1 MIIGIFGQKGH
12 GKSTF
17 ARMVQNELAK
27 FGYNYVIVNKPDYKR
42 DSLIVE
48 HGEWLTEALAIR
60 KSKGYNVFVWNDQ
73 EIPPNLNDN
82 AGLVIQWLEE
92 QDSTKKQKYEEMF
105 NRYFNYLVKRDH
117 ERIMRIHAAT
127 VALSVH
133 YMTLLPKKR
142 DLFD

>member
-17 ARMVQNELAK
+17 ARMVQQELEK
-27 FGYNYVIVNKPDYKR
+27 FGYNYVIINKPDYKR

-48 HGEWLTEALAIR
+48 HGEWLTEATAIK
-60 KSKGYNVFVWNDQ
+60 KSGGFNVFVWNDQ

-92 QDSTKKQKYEEMF
+92 QDSNKREKYQEMF
-105 NRYFNYLVKRDH
+105 ARYFNYLVKRDH

-133 YMTLLPKKR
+133 HMTLLPKKR